1 MVNFS
6 LTNSGSIALFFLPND
21 NEISLKYLQW
31 VVKRAKKKNYIIKS
45 TEKPIKDKKGIQKV
59 IEFVHLYKFGKRL
72 LTI

>member
-6 LTNSGSIALFFLPND
+6 LTDSGSIALFFLPND

-45 TEKPIKDKKGIQKV
+45 TEKPIKDKKGI
-59 IEFVHLYKFGKRL
+59 
-72 LTI
+72 